1 MDLFSQGSCCWG
13 GGVGEGGAGGLGE
26 ANALC
31 GCEKDY
37 PKKSPPTASENW
49 RRVVWASS

>member
-1 MDLFSQGSCCWG
+1 MDLFSQGSCCWEWCG
-13 GGVGEGGAGGLGE
+13 GGGAGGLGE
-26 ANALC
+26 ANALY